1 MEASYDDADDDNDA
15 DDDEEDDDSDDD
27 GNDDGMLMSLS
38 DEYTSTKR
46 LPSRTLRLFFLFL
59 MLCRFLFLVL
69 FCEISLVSC
78 DRLSRL
84 LSHQILSICC
94 AFCIL

>member
-15 DDDEEDDDSDDD
+15 DDDEEDDDGDDD

-46 LPSRTLRLFFLFL
+46 RLHGL
-59 MLCRFLFLVL
+59 
-69 FCEISLVSC
+69 
-78 DRLSRL
+78 
-84 LSHQILSICC
+84 
-94 AFCIL
+94 

>member
-15 DDDEEDDDSDDD
+15 DDDEEDDD

-46 LPSRTLRLFFLFL
+46 LPSRTLRLFFL
-59 MLCRFLFLVL
+59 
-69 FCEISLVSC
+69 ISYA
-78 DRLSRL
+78 LSVFVFSSL
-84 LSHQILSICC
+84 L
-94 AFCIL
+94 

>member
-15 DDDEEDDDSDDD
+15 DDDEEDDDDDDD

-46 LPSRTLRLFFLFL
+46 LPSRTLRLFFL
-59 MLCRFLFLVL
+59 
-69 FCEISLVSC
+69 ISYA
-78 DRLSRL
+78 LSVFVFSSL
-84 LSHQILSICC
+84 L
-94 AFCIL
+94 

>member
-15 DDDEEDDDSDDD
+15 DDDEEDDD

-46 LPSRTLRLFFLFL
+46 LPSRTLRLFFL
-59 MLCRFLFLVL
+59 
-69 FCEISLVSC
+69 ISYA
-78 DRLSRL
+78 LSVFVFSSL
-84 LSHQILSICC
+84 LWN
-94 AFCIL
+94 